1 MSDQKVIQPDA
12 ETEELFKKALQKNKQ
27 EREAEETRRNS
38 QGNFTGF
45 EEIEWCGLESKK
57 DIVGR

>member
-27 EREAEETRRNS
+27 EREAEEIEEGTLGTVVSRVFNNS
-38 QGNFTGF
+38 L
-45 EEIEWCGLESKK
+45 LEV
-57 DIVGR
+57 D